1 MNGYNR
7 CGGYKA
13 PMMYAM
19 PAVQQPVQVKTE
31 MVKVPEPC
39 EATQQQVTPVQV
51 PACAPMPMAC
61 PMPLVAPVPTPACGP
76 MQYESCCRVVEPT
89 VCCTPEV
96 HHHHRVE
103 HVVPVVVRNV
113 HHHHN
118 HHDYVICKQEGVE
131 THQYD
136 HGLRNEDWC
145 ALAMQQDPCGPKTP
159 MC

>member
-13 PMMYAM
+13 PMCGM
-19 PAVQQPVQVKTE
+19 PVMPQPVPVK
-31 MVKVPEPC
+31 M
-39 EATQQQVTPVQV
+39 EATSVAEACETTVVAQPAQPVCCPVMPQPV
-51 PACAPMPMAC
+51 PAPMPA
-61 PMPLVAPVPTPACGP
+61 PMCGP
-76 MQYESCCRVVEPT
+76 MQFESCCRVVEPT

-103 HVVPVVVRNV
+103 HILPVVVRNV

-118 HHDYVICKQEGVE
+118 HHDYVICKQEATE
-131 THQYD
+131 AHQYD

-145 ALAMQQDPCGPKTP
+145 SLAMQQQNPCGPKTP